1 MESLIMSSIAEH
13 FNMRFPAR
21 LVLPILFCLASA
33 PAQVTGL
40 TDASVSGNFFFRHV
54 QLTSDTLGNISNTSC
69 ALGTMTF
76 DGAGHYNLNAVQTVG
91 NQNATTLTGQGS
103 YSVASGGLM
112 TLGNPQRNNF
122 TINARIGTEAIVGST
137 TESGDNTF
145 DFFIAVPAATPAQ
158 AAASFSGTYYVTT
171 LEFPLS
177 VQTNVKSANFTLAPE
192 GNGLFA
198 PIVGVGHALNVS
210 AGQISNFTIASSG
223 YVLQNDGTA
232 QANFGSLSN
241 YLNGAKDILISA
253 SGNIILGGSIL
264 AGAQDLLIGVKAFSG
279 TPSVSNLT
287 GLYFTGGLRY
297 DALNKI
303 TSGYSG
309 SFDAVA
315 SLARAGVYQRFH
327 QTSAVY
333 DYTGYQD
340 FTLNSSGTYTA
351 AVFNILGLGVNGGSF
366 VAADVASQADAEGF
380 SIDFGI
386 AADALAGSG
395 PYIHPNGI
403 LNGASFAPAGAPI
416 APGEFV
422 TIFGSGLADAEFA
435 TTPPYPT
442 TLGGVGITVNGV
454 SAPIYYVSATQ
465 VNFLVPFS
473 ATGATAAVVLTNNAK
488 TSNTV
493 TVPSAATA
501 PAVFTLDSSGIGPGA
516 ILHSSSNKPVNS
528 ASPAKAGETVSI
540 YLTGLGAVSP
550 AVPDG
555 VAGSSKITSNLT
567 VTIGTAKA
575 SVTYAGL
582 APGFPGL
589 YQINLQIPS
598 SLKTTGNIG
607 VLIQAGAAYAE
618 QATIAIQ

>member
-1 MESLIMSSIAEH
+1 MSSIAEH

-21 LVLPILFCLASA
+21 LVLPILFCLASTQ
-33 PAQVTGL
+33 AQVTGL

-264 AGAQDLLIGVKAFSG
+264 AGGQDLLIGVKAFSG
-279 TPSVSNLT
+279 TPAISNLT

-309 SFDAVA
+309 SFDAVP

-351 AVFNILGLGVNGGSF
+351 AVFNILGLGVNGGAF
-366 VAADVASQADAEGF
+366 IATDVASQADAQGF

-386 AADALAGSG
+386 AADSLAGSG
-395 PYIHPNGI
+395 PYIHPNGV
-403 LNGASFAPAGAPI
+403 LNGASFAPASAPI

-473 ATGATAAVVLTNNAK
+473 ATGAAATVVLINNGK

-493 TVPSAATA
+493 TVPLAATA

-589 YQINLQIPS
+589 YQINLLIPS